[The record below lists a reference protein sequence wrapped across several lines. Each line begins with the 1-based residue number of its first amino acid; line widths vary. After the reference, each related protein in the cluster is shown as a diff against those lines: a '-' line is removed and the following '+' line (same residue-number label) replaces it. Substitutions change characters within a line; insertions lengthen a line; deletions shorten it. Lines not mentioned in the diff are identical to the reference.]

1 LIADAIRLELGID
14 ARCPPLGGLTG
25 ISSEA
30 GSDEPPDIIALVSVG
45 AVTRAQLDILL
56 RRLRRSFPSSHLVI
70 GYWDS
75 PNERRSEDEETKGI
89 RYADTVSAL
98 VDFIGREADE
108 RDRPAQ
114 PVRYLDTAANA

>member
-1 LIADAIRLELGID
+1 
-14 ARCPPLGGLTG
+14 
-25 ISSEA
+25 
-30 GSDEPPDIIALVSVG
+30 VSVG